1 MLTIPSK
8 PIKYSYL
15 IISDNKIVGFITSKF
30 AGEYYKFLIT
40 QNLSLSNKTLTYYL
54 LDSDSYFKNDYPC
67 VETSYELKKIIRKY
81 FEF

>member
-15 IISDNKIVGFITSKF
+15 IISDNKIVGFITGKF
-30 AGEYYKFLIT
+30 ASEYYKLLIT
-40 QNLSLSNKTLTYYL
+40 QNLSLSNKTLTYL